1 MKNVMVS
8 IQVTDLE
15 KEFLKVV
22 AEKRDHTSLA
32 TLIKHAAHLYAMFD
46 PVFMEKIR
54 GMSEATKIP
63 EYLVIQNMIIKR
75 LADDAADQEVYG
87 KRPRSLP
94 EFSFTENGPITGAEL
109 FEMLKARKIG
119 ILEVEKENLL
129 VSESQH
135 VRLSKEDAEWLKK
148 RIERRDPKPLQDR
161 LKEYGEPEEVLEG
174 KASKAGWDYRVK
186 LMKIAREQGDEA
198 AEKWMQENPEA
209 TFKAEE

>member
-15 KEFLKVV
+15 KGFLKVV
-22 AEKRDHTSLA
+22 AENRDRTSLA

-46 PVFMEKIR
+46 PVFLEKIR

-75 LADDAADQEVYG
+75 LADDAADQEIYG

-119 ILEVEKENLL
+119 ILEVEKENQFLA
-129 VSESQH
+129 ESLH
-135 VRLSKEDAEWLKK
+135 APLPLEDSEWLKK
-148 RIERRDPKPLQDR
+148 RMERRDSKPLQDR
-161 LKEYGEPEEVLEG
+161 LKEYREKGFTAPLSKEE
-174 KASKAGWDYRVK
+174 
-186 LMKIAREQGDEA
+186 
-198 AEKWMQENPEA
+198 
-209 TFKAEE
+209 KAESLAEMKAKHQTGDK